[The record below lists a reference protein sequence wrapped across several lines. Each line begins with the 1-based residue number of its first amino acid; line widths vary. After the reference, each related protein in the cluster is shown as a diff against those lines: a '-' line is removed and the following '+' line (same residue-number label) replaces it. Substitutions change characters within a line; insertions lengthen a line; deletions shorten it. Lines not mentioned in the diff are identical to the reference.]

1 MKNFGTVIYKEF
13 NKKCKQQLAKSF
25 DKVISM
31 VPEAELTEKA
41 SPVEVKEKKCE
52 EKIELT
58 RMLKILRIKLCK
70 PSPGLAHIICKAR
83 NSRILQNHP

>member
-1 MKNFGTVIYKEF
+1 
-13 NKKCKQQLAKSF
+13 
-25 DKVISM
+25 M

-58 RMLKILRIKLCK
+58 RMLKFLEKNYASHHLAWRISFARQGTVEYFKTIHK
-70 PSPGLAHIICKAR
+70 AKERVNNSPK
-83 NSRILQNHP
+83 